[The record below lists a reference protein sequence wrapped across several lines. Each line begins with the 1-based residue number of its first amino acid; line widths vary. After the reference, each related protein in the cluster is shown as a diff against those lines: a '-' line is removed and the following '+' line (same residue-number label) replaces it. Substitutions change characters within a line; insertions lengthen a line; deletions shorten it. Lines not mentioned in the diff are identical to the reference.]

1 MQLEDPTP
9 KLYGLLAEFDS
20 ATAIVTAARQAR
32 EAGYVKVDAYT
43 PFPIHELDA
52 ALRLPR
58 TKLPWIVLAGG
69 VAGLL
74 AGLGLQYWASAIAY
88 PMNVGGRPYA
98 SWPAFVVPAYETTI
112 LFASI
117 TAVVAMILLNGL
129 PQPYH
134 PLFNAPTFSSASAD
148 RFFLCIEAVDPKFE
162 IGATRQFLQELRPV
176 GVSDVAD

>member
-74 AGLGLQYWASAIAY
+74 AGLGLQYWASAIEY

-117 TAVVAMILLNGL
+117 TTVVAMILLNGL

>member
-20 ATAIVTAARQAR
+20 ATAIVDAAR
-32 EAGYVKVDAYT
+32 EARAAGYLKVDAYT

-58 TKLPWIVLAGG
+58 TKLPWIVLGGG
-69 VAGLL
+69 VTGLL
-74 AGLGLQYWASAIAY
+74 AGLALQYWASAIEY

-134 PLFNAPTFSSASAD
+134 PLFNVPTFSNASAD
-148 RFFLCIEAVDPKFE
+148 RFFLSIEAADPKFE
-162 IGATRQFLQELRPV
+162 LGATRQFLQGLKPV
-176 GVSDVAD
+176 GVSDVVD

>member
-98 SWPAFVVPAYETTI
+98 SWPSFVVPAYETTI

>member
-9 KLYGLLAEFDS
+9 KFYGLLAEFDS
-20 ATAIVTAARQAR
+20 ATAIVNAARKAR
-32 EAGYVKVDAYT
+32 DAGYVKVDAYT
-43 PFPIHELDA
+43 PFPIHELDD

-69 VAGLL
+69 LTGML
-74 AGLGLQYWASAIAY
+74 AGFGLQYWASAIAY

-134 PLFNAPTFSSASAD
+134 PIFNAPSFSNASAD
-148 RFFLCIEAVDPKFE
+148 RFFLCVEAADPKFDM
-162 IGATRQFLQELRPV
+162 GATRKFLQGLKPV
-176 GVSDVAD
+176 EVSDVVD

>member
-74 AGLGLQYWASAIAY
+74 AGLGLPYWASAIAY

-176 GVSDVAD
+176 GVSDVVD